1 VSTIQN
7 WRLTRQVG
15 RFVQGYARHRL
26 ELDRAIDALR
36 RLGPEYVGLALE
48 GIWYV
53 FISDGR
59 LTGVETALLAHLLRK
74 EDNRELTLRFVSDE
88 PGWLK
93 RVSATA
99 GAGEEIRRA
108 TMQVLDVAAANSDA
122 TSGPVRAVLNHATE
136 ALALPAPL

>member
-1 VSTIQN
+1 M
-7 WRLTRQVG
+7 RL
-15 RFVQGYARHRL
+15 HS
-26 ELDRAIDALR
+26 
-36 RLGPEYVGLALE
+36 P
-48 GIWYV
+48 
-53 FISDGR
+53 
-59 LTGVETALLAHLLRK
+59 
-74 EDNRELTLRFVSDE
+74 DNRELTRRFVSDE

-122 TSGPVRAVLNHATE
+122 KSGPVRAVLNHAAE